1 MRRSPIFPASR
12 VCLVQSI
19 LLLSLSQHA
28 KIERHLTSPF
38 VLDTYGQDEDTIQ
51 DGYRNDATVDR
62 PETATGLRTSEQEA
76 ESPSSAAVRF
86 AGVSEQP
93 DLYQTGVS
101 LYAPQ
106 KDVTNLNPE
115 MDMEQL
121 RAEVKRLK
129 EHVHRLES
137 TDGAM
142 AAAAA
147 QTLGQLAAMTFP
159 GNLGAETGESEPS
172 PTNRTKRATGGKRK
186 ARPISDDSLNAS
198 LADGSAS
205 GARSDAPRKR
215 RKPREHVKPKRE
227 AVPTSDSTGKRVIV
241 KERTDQLAVRR

>member
-1 MRRSPIFPASR
+1 MFAVYHPLSSVGSHPRLTFKRRLA
-12 VCLVQSI
+12 
-19 LLLSLSQHA
+19 
-28 KIERHLTSPF
+28 SPF
-38 VLDTYGQDEDTIQ
+38 ILDTYGQEGQTQ
-51 DGYRNDATVDR
+51 DGFRNDGAPDGHENTN
-62 PETATGLRTSEQEA
+62 GLRASGEGA
-76 ESPSSAAVRF
+76 DASSSANNRF
-86 AGVSEQP
+86 AAVSDQP

-101 LYAPQ
+101 LYAPH
-106 KDVTNLNPE
+106 KDATNLNPE

-159 GNLGAETGESEPS
+159 GNLGQEPGDSEAS
-172 PTNRTKRATGGKRK
+172 PTKRTKRAKGGKRK
-186 ARPISDDSLNAS
+186 ARPASDDNIGAS
-198 LADGSAS
+198 QAPES
-205 GARSDAPRKR
+205 GAGADADAPRKR

-227 AVPTSDSTGKRVIV
+227 AVPTSDFTGKRVIV
-241 KERTDQLAVRR
+241 KERTDQLAVSRR